1 MIHEL
6 AHKLD
11 MLNGDANGLPPLHA
25 GMRIGD
31 WASAMQAAYDEM
43 NALLDRDPDA
53 QTAIDPYA
61 AEDPAEFFAVTSEYF
76 FTAPDLL
83 HEAYLRCTGSSSCST
98 ARTRCNACAACR
110 PSIRTTARRRAT
122 RLTAECR
129 YMASTTEY
137 AYNRGL
143 FLARNL
149 WSHP

>member
-1 MIHEL
+1 MGER
-6 AHKLD
+6 
-11 MLNGDANGLPPLHA
+11 HA
-25 GMRIGD
+25 GRLRR
-31 WASAMQAAYDEM
+31 DERP
-43 NALLDRDPDA
+43 ARPRSRRADRHRSC
-53 QTAIDPYA
+53 YA

-76 FTAPDLL
+76 FTARISSTRPIRR
-83 HEAYLRCTGSSSCST
+83 YTGASSCST
-98 ARTRCNACAACR
+98 ARTHCNACAACR